1 MKCSICGNCMQPE
14 TVVTVLRGVGRTR
27 SVVKPGWHCWTCKA
41 SRSLLANRER
51 LPMPGTRPRR
61 RSAAVGG
68 QLQTTVRPFGWAA
81 RWSWSGV

>member
-1 MKCSICGNCMQPE
+1 
-14 TVVTVLRGVGRTR
+14 
-27 SVVKPGWHCWTCKA
+27 
-41 SRSLLANRER
+41 
-51 LPMPGTRPRR
+51 MPGTRPRR